1 MPKRLQSPSSINTFK
16 QCKRKYFYQYIEKV
30 PTLSNIHQVRGNIAH
45 SCLEDFYDID
55 ISSYDDSN
63 FEAKCKEAI
72 QRMLVFQWRKY
83 GSRLKDLGMSKD
95 QERFY
100 FEETMMMLL
109 NWTSHFLRRI
119 RLLMKDKG
127 FNFHRAYEHVKPIRE
142 LEYKSDNY
150 SVRGFIDA
158 IEHLEDEIRIIDYK
172 TNSRSQMKDSIRLQL
187 AIYSLLYFEKHGKVP
202 HKVGVFFLRD
212 QQKLIDVD
220 DELLNLARLEIELI
234 HAHTGDFHHVIDYPR
249 TLTPLCKWSTGQ
261 CDFYK
266 ICNPHND
273 KDLEKENFKRLEEKR
288 IAEEKAEKEKN
299 QGQMTLGGF

>member
-30 PTLSNIHQVRGNIAH
+30 PTSSNIHQVRGNVAH

-63 FEAKCKEAI
+63 FEGKCKEAI
-72 QRMLVFQWRKY
+72 QRMLVFQWNKY
-83 GSRLKDLGMSKD
+83 GSRLKDIGLSRD
-95 QERFY
+95 QEKFY

-109 NWTSHFLRRI
+109 NWISHFLRRI
-119 RLLMKDKG
+119 RLLMKDKN
-127 FNFHRAYEHVKPIRE
+127 FNFQQAFEHVKPIRE
-142 LEYKSDNY
+142 LQYKSDNY

-158 IEHLEDEIRIIDYK
+158 IENLDGEIRIIDYK
-172 TNSRSQMKDSIRLQL
+172 TNSRSQMKSSIRLQL
-187 AIYSLLYFEKHGKVP
+187 AIYSLLYFEKHGKAP
-202 HKVGVFFLRD
+202 DKVGVFFLRD
-212 QQKLIDVD
+212 QQKIIDVD
-220 DELLNLARLEIELI
+220 DELINLARLEIELI
-234 HAHTGDFHHVIDYPR
+234 HSHTGSFDHVIDYPR

-273 KDLEKENFKRLEEKR
+273 KALERENFKRLEDKR
-288 IAEEKAEKEKN
+288 LAEEKLEKEKN
-299 QGQMTLGGF
+299 KGQMTLGGF